1 MSDWLFSSDLILSLP
16 TKLPMVIFEVF
27 CYAAINDILGIS
39 MDGAELLGQGL
50 LSLGCVLTTLP

>member
-16 TKLPMVIFEVF
+16 MVIVEVF
-27 CYAAINDILGIS
+27 CYAAINDVLGIS

-50 LSLGCVLTTLP
+50 LSHGCVLTTLP